1 LRELNSRIGRDPNSK
16 HAVAP
21 FVCLPAG
28 LPAPYSILLFRIV
41 WARAVSIAVAKMTSV
56 RRRCR

>member
-1 LRELNSRIGRDPNSK
+1 LRIGRDPKSK

-41 WARAVSIAVAKMTSV
+41 WARAVSIAVGKITRL
-56 RRRCR
+56 RRRSR

>member
-1 LRELNSRIGRDPNSK
+1 LRIGRDPNSK

-28 LPAPYSILLFRIV
+28 LPASYSILLFRMIS
-41 WARAVSIAVAKMTSV
+41 ARAVSIAAGKLTRLGRS
-56 RRRCR
+56 C